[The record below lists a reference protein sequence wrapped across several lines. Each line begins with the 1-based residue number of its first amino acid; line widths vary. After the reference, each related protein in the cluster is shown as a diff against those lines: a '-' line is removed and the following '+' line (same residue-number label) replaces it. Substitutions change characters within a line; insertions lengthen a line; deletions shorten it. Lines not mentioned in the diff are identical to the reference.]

1 MNTIFFT
8 SSITCNVF
16 WCGVD
21 TDLSDSDGNVGRQ
34 PADSVTDRSSSI
46 QEPLFDVASLT
57 ADYNRQRL
65 LATYAPLP
73 RRLALTTAR
82 PLQLAR
88 IGFFYVGRRRLCCY
102 FCGVQFPLLEGH
114 ESNATER
121 HADLSP
127 TSRLQYGD
135 SYSTASEALL
145 HAILSWAP
153 LAVEVRQDGVNARDL
168 KINLR

>member
-1 MNTIFFT
+1 MNTISFT
-8 SSITCNVF
+8 SSITCNVL

-21 TDLSDSDGNVGRQ
+21 TDLSDSR
-34 PADSVTDRSSSI
+34 
-46 QEPLFDVASLT
+46 
-57 ADYNRQRL
+57 
-65 LATYAPLP
+65 LATYALLP

-127 TSRLQYGD
+127 TCRLQYGD
-135 SYSTASEALL
+135 SYSMASDALL

-153 LAVEVRQDGVNARDL
+153 LAVEVRQDGV